1 MSRQDVKLAF
11 RSLVESLPRPHG
23 VVAIGL
29 LDMAGYTVAP
39 DRLSK
44 WMSLTHEDMPPSN
57 IVWALQEQAGKTI
70 FSEAM
75 TNAVQRGESLSAGV
89 DVLSSQATFLA
100 AKANAHIAAAKDP
113 SSPGGADITPREA
126 QDNIKAVDKAI
137 DGLNAL
143 RDALSGYATVR
154 AVAE

>member
-1 MSRQDVKLAF
+1 MTRDDVKLAF

-29 LDMAGYTVAP
+29 LDMAGYTVAA

-44 WMSLTHEDMPPSN
+44 WMSLTHEDMPPAH

-70 FSEAM
+70 FSQAM
-75 TNAVQRGESLSAGV
+75 TDAVQRDEDIGASI

-100 AKANAHIAAAKDP
+100 AKANALIAAARDP
-113 SSPGGADITPREA
+113 NSPGGADVTPREA
-126 QDNIKAVDKAI
+126 QDNIKAVDKAV
-137 DGLNAL
+137 DGLMAL
-143 RDALSGYATVR
+143 REALSGLASVR
-154 AVAE
+154 TAAE